1 MLYFSFTKNI
11 DKYLFYTY
19 LDIKYVNKFIIQQI
33 IFIFAAV
40 L

>member
-1 MLYFSFTKNI
+1 MLYFSFAKII
-11 DKYLFYTY
+11 DKYLFYKY